1 MDVYY
6 RTLNGALQPN
16 HNLLCLDIILSML
29 EASRST
35 SHHFAYAQSS
45 MNLVNIDGLS
55 KPLILYSFS
64 YKPPTHNHLRCP
76 LTDHHLSYSIF
87 LSHSTTYIAKLNHH
101 Q

>member
-16 HNLLCLDIILSML
+16 HNLLCLDIILSMP

-35 SHHFAYAQSS
+35 SHHFAYTQSS